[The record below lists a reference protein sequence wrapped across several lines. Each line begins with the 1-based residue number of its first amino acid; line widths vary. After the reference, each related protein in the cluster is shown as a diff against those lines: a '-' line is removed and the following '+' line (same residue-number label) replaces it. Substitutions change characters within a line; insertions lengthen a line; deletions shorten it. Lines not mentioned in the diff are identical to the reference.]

1 MVSPKENGNDGLTL
15 SQLTLVKDVVN
26 NDMIQWNQDIQSIK
40 NRLILHATAIQ
51 VGVGCKSKRVNMNT
65 CVD

>member
-26 NDMIQWNQDIQSIK
+26 NEIDTVEPGYPINKEST
-40 NRLILHATAIQ
+40 HP
-51 VGVGCKSKRVNMNT
+51 T
-65 CVD
+65 CNSHSSWRWLQELKGQYEYMR